1 MRCPPCQPQQA
12 AVFLTV
18 DFGGGFSSQVFA
30 GLSQQLQVDELP
42 KQPNVPRLVAEGLD
56 LGG

>member
-1 MRCPPCQPQQA
+1 MMPTLPASTNSCLFS
-12 AVFLTV
+12 VE
-18 DFGGGFSSQVFA
+18 FGGGFSSQVFA

-42 KQPNVPRLVAEGLD
+42 KQPNVPCLVAEGLD